1 MVLREIAV
9 IGGGALGSSLAINLS
24 RRKPIRLVVRS
35 AGDVA
40 EILRTRTN
48 PRYLPE
54 HRIPDAV
61 DVSTNLAA
69 ALETA
74 DLALVATPAGAFAEV
89 VGAVAAAR
97 PGLPVIWGCKGFCP
111 RNGEPLSTAAAEI
124 LAPGTV
130 HGVLSGPGF
139 AEGLASGDPTA
150 LVVATNAGT
159 ETTLAVAEAL
169 SNESLRVYANPDLI
183 GVQICGAI
191 KNVYAIAAGIID
203 GCGWGV
209 NTRAAMMTRA
219 VAETRVLLKAWNGK
233 RSTLVGLSGFG
244 DFHLTC
250 GSRQSRNY
258 QVGMA
263 LASGVPLAR
272 ALEDLGHV
280 AEGVQTARLIC
291 GRAEAAGID
300 MPLARAVTEI
310 LDGVRSPREC
320 AAALMARE
328 IRSEKKP
335 KVKSAPAVNG
345 RLTDLV

>member
-1 MVLREIAV
+1 MTLREIAI

-24 RRKPIRLVVRS
+24 RRKEIRWIVRS
-35 AGDVA
+35 SADAA

-48 PRYLPE
+48 PHYLPD
-54 HRIPDAV
+54 HRIPDAIHV
-61 DVSTNLAA
+61 TTDIAAGLAS
-69 ALETA
+69 A
-74 DLALVATPAGAFAEV
+74 DLALVATPTAAFASV
-89 VGAVAAAR
+89 VGAVADAR

-111 RNGEPLSTAAAEI
+111 RTGELLSAAAAEI
-124 LAPGTV
+124 LTPGTV
-130 HGVLSGPGF
+130 HGALSGPGF

-150 LVVATNAGT
+150 LVVATNAGK
-159 ETTLAVAEAL
+159 ESTLAVAEAL

-219 VAETRVLLKAWNGK
+219 IAETRVLLKAWNGK

-272 ALEDLGHV
+272 ALETLGHV

-291 GRAEAAGID
+291 GRAEAAGIE
-300 MPLARAVTEI
+300 MPLARAVNEI

-320 AAALMARE
+320 AAALMARD

-335 KVKSAPAVNG
+335 KAKSAPARNS